1 MARFQWAGG
10 GGGAVTGN
18 SDELLDRCQAFHN
31 CGRAF
36 GNFNGE
42 KSYFTRG
49 SNYDLKGNRQVCATA
64 VGMTQNLL
72 LADRSHMDLIAE
84 AIHKI
89 HTHSAVLAR
98 T

>member
-1 MARFQWAGG
+1 VAEAARSLAIATSCWTA
-10 GGGAVTGN
+10 ARPSTT
-18 SDELLDRCQAFHN
+18 
-31 CGRAF
+31 GRAF